1 MQGPISSFSR
11 IQLQHLSVGIA
22 VAIPRRAIA
31 LASYQAIGC
40 LAADAA
46 CAGIAET
53 ISRPISQTYRV
64 RALLLS
70 RLKVRAS
77 LLRLGCAS
85 ACDLAGLSGEQ
96 AQGEHAQQQLG
107 CGRGCPGPVQAE
119 SGREGE

>member
-11 IQLQHLSVGIA
+11 TRLEHLPVGVVGA
-22 VAIPRRAIA
+22 TPRRAIA

-53 ISRPISQTYRV
+53 ISRPAARARWE

-70 RLKVRAS
+70 CLKVRAA

-85 ACDLAGLSGEQ
+85 ACDLAGLSGE
-96 AQGEHAQQQLG
+96 
-107 CGRGCPGPVQAE
+107 
-119 SGREGE
+119 